1 EPPAAGRDDAGD
13 GATSRHHRR
22 SLTRREGQG
31 GQSHARRPARPVGTR
46 PVPALSGRGGRRL
59 ADAIDGAPDRFARE
73 DMIEHAWRVVGPALD
88 SGPVHP
94 YTQGTWGPAA
104 ANRLPGSHGWHNPV
118 TPAR

>member
-1 EPPAAGRDDAGD
+1 
-13 GATSRHHRR
+13 
-22 SLTRREGQG
+22 
-31 GQSHARRPARPVGTR
+31 
-46 PVPALSGRGGRRL
+46 
-59 ADAIDGAPDRFARE
+59 
-73 DMIEHAWRVVGPALD
+73 MIEHAWRVVGPALD